1 LKIFLPFRNSIL
13 YERLEAEIGEN
24 AALAENESNIRVR
37 RTFLAPSERAAQEQS
52 RRGSASQQSN
62 STPSGRRVIDYSPSP
77 EDAKPAG
84 VAGAVAPI
92 AGAAASLHESPAHA
106 PATNGE
112 ARSGMKVTLKRHSHA
127 NGKDSSW

>member
-1 LKIFLPFRNSIL
+1 MSEQRKSSLD
-13 YERLEAEIGEN
+13 EA
-24 AALAENESNIRVR
+24 LLRSNPIRHHQVV
-37 RTFLAPSERAAQEQS
+37 
-52 RRGSASQQSN
+52 G
-62 STPSGRRVIDYSPSP
+62 VIDYSPSP